1 VLERAWGFDSLRP
14 HLPPSPLDEEK
25 TARDNMPVSDAP
37 TPLPVRASD
46 AERERVIGALRRET
60 VLGRL
65 PMDELGE
72 RVGRVYGARH
82 QGELHDAVAD
92 LTVRPPLAARLVAR
106 MSEFIAALEAAWREP
121 RIPRLALPA
130 GRATVTVGR
139 SPRCDCVISD
149 PTVSRAHARLSRRGD
164 RWFLADFG
172 STNGTR
178 VNGWRVTEEVEVRP
192 GDRVTFGTTRYRLT
206 FRA

>member
-14 HLPPSPLDEEK
+14 HVALDDEQA
-25 TARDNMPVSDAP
+25 ARHNLAVGSEPP
-37 TPLPVRASD
+37 TPLPVRPSD
-46 AERERVIGALRRET
+46 AERERVLGALRKET
-60 VLGRL
+60 ALGRL
-65 PMDELGE
+65 SMDELGE
-72 RVGRVYGARH
+72 RAGRVYDARH
-82 QGELHDAVAD
+82 QGELNEAMAD
-92 LTVRPPLAARLVAR
+92 LTVRARFAARLVAR
-106 MSEFIAALEAAWREP
+106 MSEFTAALEAAWREP

-149 PTVSRAHARLSRRGD
+149 LTVSRKHARLSRRDD
-164 RWFLADFG
+164 RWFVTDFG

-192 GDRVTFGTTRYRLT
+192 GDRITFGTTRYRLT
-206 FRA
+206 FRP

>member
-1 VLERAWGFDSLRP
+1 
-14 HLPPSPLDEEK
+14 
-25 TARDNMPVSDAP
+25 VSDAP

-46 AERERVIGALRRET
+46 AERERVLGALRRET

-65 PMDELGE
+65 SVDELGE
-72 RVGRVYGARH
+72 RAGRVYGARH
-82 QGELHDAVAD
+82 QGELHDALAD
-92 LTVRPPLAARLVAR
+92 LTVRPRLAARLVAR
-106 MSEFIAALEAAWREP
+106 MSEFTAALEAAWREP

-130 GRATVTVGR
+130 GRTTVTVGR

-149 PTVSRAHARLSRRGD
+149 LTVSRTHARLSRRGD
-164 RWFLADFG
+164 QWYLADFG

-178 VNGWRVTEEVEVRP
+178 VNGWRVIEEVEVRP

-206 FRA
+206 FGA